1 MQKVVDFLKEDMVY
15 GIIKDLPEWERFLKE
30 NGLEEVGADGVDTM
44 SDGSI
49 YKMIMDS
56 ENDQ

>member
-1 MQKVVDFLKEDMVY
+1 MSEETRQAYHENLRLKRE
-15 GIIKDLPEWERFLKE
+15 GEKQR
-30 NGLEEVGADGVDTM
+30 LEEVGADGVDTM

-56 ENDQ
+56 EAEQ